1 MKNKEELNEKIKSN
15 FSKDNGKNSNQNLN
29 IKLFFNFD

>member
-1 MKNKEELNEKIKSN
+1 MKNKEELNEKIKSI
-15 FSKDNGKNSNQNLN
+15 FFQRNGNNSNQNLN